1 LAISF
6 KPVCLSVC
14 LSLNLSLSWWY
25 FPKIKLVGRTEYQ
38 DLFLQAD
45 SFQSVKWEFKFVF
58 LSVYLSV
65 CLFVSLSL
73 VLSFVVILSKKQISC
88 KNRISGPISSS
99 RQLSISKLAI
109 SFNMSIY
116 LSVGIS
122 ISLFWWHFSKIELV
136 GRTEYEDLFFKRVAW
151 IQTTE
156 FWIAKIL
163 DRLFCDRFARFLTSI
178 DFRPQSTWRGG
189 GGCGGGGEWS

>member
-1 LAISF
+1 M
-6 KPVCLSVC
+6 SV
-14 LSLNLSLSWWY
+14 
-25 FPKIKLVGRTEYQ
+25 YQ
-38 DLFLQAD
+38 
-45 SFQSVKWEFKFVF
+45 
-58 LSVYLSV
+58 SVYLS
-65 CLFVSLSL
+65 FL
-73 VLSFVVILSKKQISC
+73 VLSFLVIFPKNQIC
-88 KNRISGPISSS
+88 REKGISESLSSS

-178 DFRPQSTWRGG
+178 DLRPQSTWRGG
-189 GGCGGGGEWS
+189 GGWGGVRKII